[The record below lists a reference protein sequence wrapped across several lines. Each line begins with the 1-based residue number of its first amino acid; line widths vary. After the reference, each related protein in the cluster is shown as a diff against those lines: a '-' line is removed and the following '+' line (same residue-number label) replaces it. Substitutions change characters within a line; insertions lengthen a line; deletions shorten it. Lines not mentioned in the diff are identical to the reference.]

1 VPLPADPVDALY
13 ASTERRRREAMLGR
27 TTAGTPGDVDAGG
40 VGVSEAQRDA
50 VMERLDS
57 ALAWRDKVLA
67 VVEGRPACQP
77 GGSDADAGCAAIR
90 RMADRH
96 VHQADALARSTGALR
111 EAAEPGDWEEDED
124 LREAIPGLD
133 GLLEEMDGELVARRR
148 DRAPG
153 AAFREF
159 LAEGADL
166 EDLEDDDIAD
176 IVREGLEA

>member
-1 VPLPADPVDALY
+1 VDALY
-13 ASTERRRREAMLGR
+13 ASSERRRREAVLGR
-27 TTAGTPGDVDAGG
+27 TTAGTPDDVDAGG
-40 VGVSEAQRDA
+40 VGVSEVQRDA
-50 VMERLDS
+50 VMEQLDS
-57 ALAWRDKVLA
+57 ALAWREKVVTVLES
-67 VVEGRPACQP
+67 VPSCQP
-77 GGSDADAGCAAIR
+77 GEPGVEAGCAAMR

-96 VHQADALARSTGALR
+96 VHQAQELAHSTEALQ
-111 EAAEPGDWEEDED
+111 EAAEPRDWQEDED

-148 DRAPG
+148 DREPG

-166 EDLEDDDIAD
+166 EDDDIAD